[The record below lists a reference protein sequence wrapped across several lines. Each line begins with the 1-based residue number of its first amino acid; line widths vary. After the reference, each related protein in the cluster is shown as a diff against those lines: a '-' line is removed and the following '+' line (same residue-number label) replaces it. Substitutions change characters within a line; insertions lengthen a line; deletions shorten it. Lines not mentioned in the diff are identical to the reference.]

1 MKREELKELGLTE
14 DQATAVINAYS
25 ETLKGYV
32 PKARLDEVITERNS
46 LKDQVTERD
55 KQIETLKGSAGDN
68 QALKDQI
75 AQLQEKNSADAK
87 AYKEQLEQVKLDNA
101 VNMALTG
108 AKAKNTKAVRAL
120 LNLEKA
126 KVGDDGKV
134 EGLDAQI
141 KALQKSDA
149 YLFEA
154 AEPAQQQTPQA
165 KLTGITPKDGAGG
178 NPQPK
183 AVKDMNYTELCEF
196 MANGGKLE

>member
-1 MKREELKELGLTE
+1 MKREELKELGLTD

-25 ETLKGYV
+25 EALKNYV
-32 PKARLDEVITERNS
+32 PKARLDEVIAERNN

-55 KQIETLKGSAGDN
+55 KQIDTLKGSAGDN

-75 AQLQEKNSADAK
+75 AQLQAKNNEDAK
-87 AYKEQLEQVKLDNA
+87 AYKAQLEQVKLDNA

-108 AKAKNTKAVRAL
+108 AKAKNAKAVRAL
-120 LNLEKA
+120 LDLEKA

-134 EGLDAQI
+134 DGLEAQI
-141 KALQKSDA
+141 AALQKSDG
-149 YLFEA
+149 YLFDA
-154 AEPAQQQTPQA
+154 AAPAPQP

-183 AVKDMNYTELCEF
+183 AVKDMSYTELCEF
-196 MANGGKLE
+196 MAQGGKVE

>member
-1 MKREELKELGLTE
+1 MKREELKELGLTD

-25 ETLKGYV
+25 EALKNYV
-32 PKARLDEVITERNS
+32 PKARLDEVITDRNN

-55 KQIETLKGSAGDN
+55 KQIDTLKGSAGDN

-75 AQLQEKNSADAK
+75 AQLQAKNNEAAK
-87 AYKEQLEQVKLDNA
+87 AYKAQLEQIKLDNA

-108 AKAKNTKAVRAL
+108 AKAKNAKAVRAL
-120 LNLEKA
+120 LDLEKA

-134 EGLDAQI
+134 DGLEAQI
-141 KALQKSDA
+141 AALQKSDG
-149 YLFEA
+149 YLFDA
-154 AEPAQQQTPQA
+154 ATPAPAPQP

-183 AVKDMNYTELCEF
+183 AVKDMSYTELCEF
-196 MANGGKLE
+196 MAQGGKVE